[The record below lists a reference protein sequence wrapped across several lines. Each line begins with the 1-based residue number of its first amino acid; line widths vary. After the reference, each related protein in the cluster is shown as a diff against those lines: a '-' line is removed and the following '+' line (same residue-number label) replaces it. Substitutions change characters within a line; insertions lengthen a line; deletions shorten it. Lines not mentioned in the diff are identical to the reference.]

1 MVFTDPKEGKKEAGK
16 LKNYFILK
24 PDVICIKFFFTR
36 DRKKDKLNFFSDKK
50 IGQNPNMN
58 DPEQV
63 YQLVKSY
70 LDTNKKLSE
79 LADQIV
85 VEETKLYDDTRQ
97 MKQLAEDFKKQ
108 AHDALLK

>member
-1 MVFTDPKEGKKEAGK
+1 
-16 LKNYFILK
+16 
-24 PDVICIKFFFTR
+24 
-36 DRKKDKLNFFSDKK
+36 
-50 IGQNPNMN
+50 MN